1 MSLYVYYSLHK
12 PNRYVKANGT
22 QRNGPQITEIDED
35 FISSSINNV
44 VSMVGRPRNTGQRRN
59 FVG

>member
-35 FISSSINNV
+35 FIWLFCQKKLIN
-44 VSMVGRPRNTGQRRN
+44 T
-59 FVG
+59 FKKKEL